1 MYPLQA
7 GDTPLHFGIDDLEV
21 VKLLWNSGAVL
32 DVKNKVRPI
41 LLKLEKIC
49 KLA

>member
-7 GDTPLHFGIDDLEV
+7 GDTPLHYGIGDLEV
-21 VKLLWNSGAVL
+21 VKLLWNNGAVL

-49 KLA
+49 QLA